1 MQWLINI
8 VTKRVLASF
17 QHIIMM
23 WFKPIADIPAGW
35 GLCDGTQGLP
45 DLREKFVK
53 GCAAGIDPGGTGGSI
68 THDHSFIANPHS
80 HDISTGNNIAEGE
93 DYEDDVESAA
103 SWGTTNPA
111 DGQPPHYEMVFIGKL

>member
-8 VTKRVLASF
+8 VTKRVLANF
-17 QHIIMM
+17 QHIITM

-45 DLREKFVK
+45 DLREKFIK
-53 GCAAGIDPGGTGGSI
+53 GCAVGIDPGGTGGSVNHI
-68 THDHSFIANPHS
+68 HSFTSQPHDHEMEL
-80 HDISTGNNIAEGE
+80 GNNIAEGE
-93 DYEDDVESAA
+93 DYEDSTSADA
-103 SWGTTNPA
+103 AYGETDTA